1 MSNSP
6 SRILPQLSPENE
18 FFWTAGADGRLRVL
32 RCTDCGHYLHPPS
45 PLCPK
50 CMGRNLAP
58 EEVSGKAE
66 VITFTINHQPWI
78 PGFDPPYAIAIVELA
93 EQKGLRLTTNI
104 AACKPEEV
112 TIGMKVRVVFEDAS
126 QGVFVPLFE
135 PEDR

>member
-1 MSNSP
+1 MSNNP
-6 SRILPQLSPENE
+6 TRILPQLLPENE

-32 RCTDCGHYLHPPS
+32 GCSDCGHYLHPPA

-78 PGFDPPYAIAIVELA
+78 PGFEPPYAIAIVELA
-93 EQKGLRLTTNI
+93 EQKGLRVTTNI
-104 AACKPEEV
+104 VGCEPDEV
-112 TIGMKVRVVFEDAS
+112 AIGMKVQVVFEDAG
-126 QGVFVPLFE
+126 QGVFLPLFE
-135 PEDR
+135 PEGR

>member
-1 MSNSP
+1 
-6 SRILPQLSPENE
+6 
-18 FFWTAGADGRLRVL
+18 
-32 RCTDCGHYLHPPS
+32 
-45 PLCPK
+45 
-50 CMGRNLAP
+50 MGRNLAP

-93 EQKGLRLTTNI
+93 EQKGLRLTPNI

-112 TIGMKVRVVFEDAS
+112 TIGMKVRVVFEDAG